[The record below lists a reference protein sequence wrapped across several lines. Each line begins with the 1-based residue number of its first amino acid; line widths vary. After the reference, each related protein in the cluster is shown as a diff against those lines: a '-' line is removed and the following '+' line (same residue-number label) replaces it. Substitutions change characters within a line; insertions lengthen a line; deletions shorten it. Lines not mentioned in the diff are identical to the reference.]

1 MYNAFFRLACDYVC
15 IAIVTCVDPSHSTH
29 TLPPVCQV
37 EDLFNLIY
45 VEWTL
50 PSVSVITIMGP
61 HRDLPI
67 LTDKALLVKGKD
79 NLFQ

>member
-1 MYNAFFRLACDYVC
+1 MYNAFFRLARDYVC

-29 TLPPVCQV
+29 TLH
-37 EDLFNLIY
+37 LFVKLKTFSISFMLSGHFPQF
-45 VEWTL
+45 VM
-50 PSVSVITIMGP
+50 TIMGP
-61 HRDLPI
+61 HRDLLI